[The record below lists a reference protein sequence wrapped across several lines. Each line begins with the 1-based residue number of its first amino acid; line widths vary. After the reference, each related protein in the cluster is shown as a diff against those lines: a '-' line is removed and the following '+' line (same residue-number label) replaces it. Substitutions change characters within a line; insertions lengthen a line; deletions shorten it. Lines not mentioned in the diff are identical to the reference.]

1 LEAIRKIQN
10 VLGIDERL
18 HFKYSLSMPKKT
30 KNPKDKSVYFGGLD
44 HTGGKKLQQP
54 GSEKGMKARSSRKHM
69 VGTPRKT
76 G

>member
-1 LEAIRKIQN
+1 MR
-10 VLGIDERL
+10 
-18 HFKYSLSMPKKT
+18 FKYSLSMAKK
-30 KNPKDKSVYFGGLD
+30 KNNPKDKSVYFGGLD

-54 GSEKGMKARSSRKHM
+54 GSEKQVKGRASRKHM